1 MNDIFQILGL
11 AYKAHKL
18 VSGPEVLDFIR
29 NKQACLV
36 IVASDASANTKKKII
51 NKAEYYQIP
60 CYEMLNV
67 AQISH
72 SIGKNNRVAI
82 AIIDDGFAQLI
93 MKKIKEE

>member
-1 MNDIFQILGL
+1 MNDIFQVLGL

-18 VSGPEVLDFIR
+18 VSGPEVLDVIR
-29 NKQACLV
+29 SKKAYLV

-51 NKAEYYQIP
+51 NKAEHYQVP
-60 CYEMLNV
+60 CFEMLNV

-82 AIIDDGFAQLI
+82 AIIDEGFSKLI
-93 MKKIKEE
+93 MNKIKEE

>member
-11 AYKAHKL
+11 AYKARKL
-18 VSGPEVLDFIR
+18 VSGPEVLDVIR
-29 NKQACLV
+29 SKKAYLV

-51 NKAEYYQIP
+51 NKAKYYQIP
-60 CYEMLNV
+60 YYEMLSV

-82 AIIDDGFAQLI
+82 AIIDEGFSKLI
-93 MKKIKEE
+93 MNKIKEE